1 MPLSFLLKRRSVVVA
16 RLQEPGPD
24 RHEIIELIKG
34 AIRVPDHKALAPWR
48 FLVFHGSARADFGKK
63 VAAIYER
70 NVGDKR
76 TDRAYENEL
85 KRFLRA
91 PVVIAVISSPVESIK
106 VPQSEQLL
114 SAGAACMNILHGA
127 RALGYAAQW
136 VTEWIA
142 YDAQV
147 NEVLHLEP
155 HQSVAGFVYI
165 GSSNETPGERPRVK
179 PDDVMSYW
187 SL

>member
-1 MPLSFLLKRRSVVVA
+1 MSLSFLLERRSVVVA
-16 RLQEPGPD
+16 QLQEPGPNQN
-24 RHEIIELIKG
+24 EIVELISA

-48 FLVFHGSARADFGKK
+48 FLVFSGAARVDFGKK
-63 VAAIYER
+63 IAAIYER

-85 KRFLRA
+85 NRFLRA
-91 PVVIAVISSPVESIK
+91 PVIIAAISSPVESLK

-114 SAGAACMNILHGA
+114 SAGAACINILHGA
-127 RALGYAAQW
+127 RKLGYAAQW

-142 YDAQV
+142 YDEHV
-147 NEVLHLEP
+147 NEVLHLEG
-155 HQSVAGFVYI
+155 HQSVAGFIYI
-165 GSSNETPGERPRVK
+165 GSNDQIPNERPRVK
-179 PDDVMSYW
+179 PQDVMSYW

>member
-24 RHEIIELIKG
+24 KDEIVELIAG

-48 FLVFHGSARADFGKK
+48 FLVFSGAARADFGKK
-63 VAAIYER
+63 IAAIYEH
-70 NVGDKR
+70 NVGEAR

-85 KRFLRA
+85 NRFLRA
-91 PVVIAVISSPVESIK
+91 PVVIGVISSPVDSIK

-142 YDAQV
+142 YDAKV
-147 NEVLHLEP
+147 DEVLHLEP
-155 HQSVAGFVYI
+155 HQSVAGFIYL
-165 GSSNETPGERPRVK
+165 GSSSEIPGERPRVK
-179 PDDVMSYW
+179 PQDVMSYW

>member
-1 MPLSFLLKRRSVVVA
+1 MPLSFILKRRSVVVA

-24 RHEIIELIKG
+24 KDEIVELIKG

-48 FLVFHGSARADFGKK
+48 FLVFSGAARADFGKQI
-63 VAAIYER
+63 AAIYEQNAGEDR
-70 NVGDKR
+70 A
-76 TDRAYENEL
+76 DRAYANEL
-85 KRFLRA
+85 NRFLRA

-106 VPQSEQLL
+106 VPPSEQLL

-127 RALGYAAQW
+127 KALGYAAQW

-142 YDAQV
+142 YDQRV
-147 NEVLHLEP
+147 NEVLGLEP
-155 HQSVAGFVYI
+155 HQSIAGFVYI
-165 GSSNETPGERPRVK
+165 GSSTETPGERPRVQ

>member
-16 RLQEPGPD
+16 KLQEPGPD
-24 RHEIIELIKG
+24 KGEIIELIKG
-34 AIRVPDHKALAPWR
+34 AIRVPDHKAVAPWR
-48 FLVFHGSARADFGKK
+48 FMVFSGTARADFGKK
-63 VAAIYER
+63 IAAIYED
-70 NVGDKR
+70 NAGDSR

-85 KRFLRA
+85 NRFLRA
-91 PVVIAVISSPVESIK
+91 PVVIAVLSSPVESLK

-147 NEVLHLEP
+147 SKLLCLEP
-155 HQSVAGFVYI
+155 HQSVAGFIYI
-165 GSSNETPGERPRVK
+165 GSSTETPGERPRVQ
-179 PDDVMSYW
+179 PEDVMTYW